1 MIPCRACA
9 LVHSPLERCEV
20 ARRRAG
26 IEVHRIEAGPVKT
39 RQNPTKPTKCRES
52 DALGSLRSDDQV
64 AVDTLVASRTAPVT
78 HKSAGREAKRRAK
91 LGDEY
96 RRRNRERMRR
106 LRAKP

>member
-39 RQNPTKPTKCRES
+39 RQNPTKPTKCLES
-52 DALGSLRSDDQV
+52 DALGSLRSGDLG
-64 AVDTLVASRTAPVT
+64 AVDTLALVVHAAGSSRHGKYAKATADAR
-78 HKSAGREAKRRAK
+78 KAYRRAWM
-91 LGDEY
+91 
-96 RRRNRERMRR
+96 RRRRAEERS
-106 LRAKP
+106 